1 MKRLAILVAVFLG
14 MGIITAHSAEPPL
27 PADLSIVPPDS
38 SLPQQLKALSGKWGG
53 TRRFNLPRQQTMEE
67 IIVFE
72 KITAEKAQFVWAHA
86 GMVAPGRN
94 FPPSY
99 KRYRVNLKIEGNN
112 VNFRIESINGRGE
125 FQFITSEDIIK
136 YQGHG
141 SRQGGSYATFKRL
154 PPQNE

>member
-53 TRRFNLPRQQTMEE
+53 TKRFSGGRRQPTMDE

-72 KITAEKAQFVWAHA
+72 KITAEEAQLVYAHG
-86 GMVAPGRN
+86 GMVAARNIPPG
-94 FPPSY
+94 Y
-99 KRYRVNLKIEGNN
+99 KRHRVNLKIEGDN
-112 VNFRIESINGRGE
+112 VNFTIEDVSGRGE
-125 FQFITSEDIIK
+125 FQFIPSEDIIK
-136 YQGHG
+136 FQGHG
-141 SRQGGSYATFKRL
+141 SLGGAAYATFKRL
-154 PPQNE
+154 PPANK